1 MALSGAPYRKL
12 PGRLRGVG
20 YGATVWMGP
29 DHVLLART
37 RMFREE
43 YKRFYLRDVQ
53 AIVVAQHARF
63 HLSIRAIAI
72 GFLWFFPWLFFVF
85 WPPGFTAVWSALGLA
100 LIATWLVFSAAYGC
114 TCRLYTAVS
123 NEELPSLYRTW
134 TARKFLAEVKPR
146 IDEAQ
151 GAVEGNWI
159 EAVESRQA
167 GPVPMAPAGVTP
179 AAPAAG
185 ATESHATAVS
195 DAFIASL
202 LIGGMVDFLTLHS
215 VTNSVRWIGAGLGLL
230 QVALAVLVL
239 IQYYRRVLN
248 AAMQRLAIAALVL
261 MGCGYY
267 AATTLTAVSANDQPA
282 MFTPNATLMLPQFI
296 LLREI
301 YSGLSILLA
310 LIGVVIILRGRAR
323 QPDIIYKEPE
333 SRSQEPE

>member
-1 MALSGAPYRKL
+1 MALSGEPYRRL
-12 PGRLRGVG
+12 PGRLRGLG

-43 YKRFYLRDVQ
+43 YKRFHLGDVQ

-63 HLSIRAIAI
+63 HVSIRAIAV
-72 GFLWFFPWLFFVF
+72 GLLWLFPWLFLVY
-85 WPPGFTAVWSALGLA
+85 WPAGFTAVWSALGLA
-100 LIATWLVFSAAYGC
+100 LIAAWLVFSAAYGC

-167 GPVPMAPAGVTP
+167 GPVPMAPAGATP
-179 AAPAAG
+179 AVPAAG
-185 ATESHATAVS
+185 AAESHATAVS

-202 LIGGMVDFLTLHS
+202 LIGAIVDFLTLHS
-215 VTNSVRWIGAGLGLL
+215 VTNAIRWIEAGLGLL
-230 QVALAVLVL
+230 QVALAALVLV
-239 IQYYRRVLN
+239 QCYRRVLG

-267 AATTLTAVSANDQPA
+267 AATTITALSTNDQPVRFTSNA
-282 MFTPNATLMLPQFI
+282 MLMLPQFI

-301 YSGLSILLA
+301 YSGLSILLG
-310 LIGVVIILRGRAR
+310 LIGAVIILRGRAR

-333 SRSQEPE
+333 SGSQEPE